1 LGRNSALLNLL
12 VALEERNFCEHLP
25 NNHERKNWRSPK
37 LQGLWTFVKN
47 AFQMLLI
54 PPVFSMDQIIILN
67 KSLCKVGALGKDATK
82 RPFGTILR
90 FCTSGASGSSL
101 TLFGKFL

>member
-1 LGRNSALLNLL
+1 

-47 AFQMLLI
+47 AFQTLLI
-54 PPVFSMDQIIILN
+54 SPGVFMDQKNLLI
-67 KSLCKVGALGKDATK
+67 KSLCKVGTLGKDATE